1 MPMEKLP
8 QLAAVL
14 DDLVEACRRLIE
26 AGETP
31 PPTLAVATPGQTLLV
46 AIQAPRVALYEAL
59 RRLGQQLAALS
70 PLAVGLVA
78 DGYYRDLD
86 GNPPSGSLAHD
97 PGAREALVMA
107 ITDRRGDTALR
118 VFPYRRQADGTLS
131 WEGEVTLPEGA
142 TVEASILRAFWQGVL
157 DVCL

>member
-1 MPMEKLP
+1 MEKLP
-8 QLAAVL
+8 ELAAVL
-14 DDLVEACRRLIE
+14 DELVEACRRLIE

-46 AIQAPRVALYEAL
+46 AIQASRAALYEAL
-59 RRLGQQLAALS
+59 RRLGQELAALS

-78 DGYYRDLD
+78 DSYYRELD
-86 GNPPSGSLAHD
+86 GSPPSGSLAHD
-97 PGAREALVMA
+97 PGAREALVIA

-131 WEGEVTLPEGA
+131 WEGEVPLLEGA
-142 TVEASILRAFWQGVL
+142 TVEASILRAFWRGVL
-157 DVCL
+157 DAFL